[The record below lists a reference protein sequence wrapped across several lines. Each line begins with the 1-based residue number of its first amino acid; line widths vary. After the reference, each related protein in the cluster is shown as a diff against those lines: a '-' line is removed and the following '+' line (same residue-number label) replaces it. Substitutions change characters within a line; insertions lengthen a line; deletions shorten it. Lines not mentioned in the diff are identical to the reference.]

1 MKCKGRRNPDHEKS
15 TGNCGSDPAGR
26 RSERYCR
33 GRMPTAEI
41 RPLRDSAGPVTGAMP
56 SGSPDGEPRRDRTT
70 GMDKDW
76 GNPDGRRHGCT
87 ACACTRWQQ
96 KPVPVVTLPV
106 ACFCVFSR
114 PSKGFR
120 TVVSIFP
127 AALPKPEPP
136 RLRLS
141 ELTICTAT
149 APNHAGPRRPTR
161 AKLPPPPST
170 TCKPTGPPRHCHN
183 GVNPRDWHIFQ

>member
-41 RPLRDSAGPVTGAMP
+41 RPLRNCAGPVTGAMP

-76 GNPDGRRHGCT
+76 GNPDGRRHGRPPGGRESPDS
-87 ACACTRWQQ
+87 APSHADALPENQQ
-96 KPVPVVTLPV
+96 NEKW
-106 ACFCVFSR
+106 
-114 PSKGFR
+114 
-120 TVVSIFP
+120 TVVSRLQRKAGQI
-127 AALPKPEPP
+127 PE
-136 RLRLS
+136 S
-141 ELTICTAT
+141 
-149 APNHAGPRRPTR
+149 
-161 AKLPPPPST
+161 PPPTKCPGRVLG
-170 TCKPTGPPRHCHN
+170 KEL
-183 GVNPRDWHIFQ
+183 I